1 MKLVSESFF
10 ADLPAL
16 SQFSD
21 LTHADAYQQL
31 PADWWIVIS
40 DIAASTQA
48 IEAGRYKDVNL
59 LGAAWIAALKN
70 ALATC
75 DFPFVFGGD
84 GASAAIPLMAKD
96 MAVRELAAL
105 QALAQQQFGM
115 HLRIGLVQVDELL
128 QTGFQTLVAKLVL
141 MGGQHIALFRGG
153 GLRQAEVLVKGNE
166 KRYAVVADG
175 CVDPPLSQLS
185 CRWQPIAARNG
196 VVLSL
201 LVQSLRGD
209 QDSVYG
215 EFIKD
220 LQLILGG
227 NLDSASPVHPE
238 DLRFGSALALIRDER
253 RLQSRAW
260 SLSYLM
266 RAMMVLGAALLFTAG
281 LERWLPWAR
290 RYRSS
295 TALHSDYRKFD
306 DMLRMVLDCTQD
318 QHLALTQLLERSRAS
333 GDIVYGLHASP
344 HALMTCLLQSMRDG
358 GHIHFIDGSDGG
370 YAMAAKQLKGQ
381 LAQLPARPE
390 APPH

>member
-1 MKLVSESFF
+1 MSETFF

-16 SQFSD
+16 NQFSD
-21 LTHADAYQQL
+21 LTHTDAYRQV

-59 LGAAWIAALKN
+59 LGAASIAALKS

-84 GASAAIPLMAKD
+84 GASAAIPPQAKD
-96 MAVRELAAL
+96 MAVRELVAL
-105 QALAQQQFGM
+105 QTLAQQQFGL
-115 HLRIGLVQVDELL
+115 HLRVGLVQVEELL
-128 QTGFQTLVAKLVL
+128 QAGFQTLVAKLAL
-141 MGGQHIALFRGG
+141 TAGQHIALFRGG
-153 GLRQAEVLVKGNE
+153 GLRQAEVLVKGDAE
-166 KRYAVVADG
+166 RYAVVSEG
-175 CVDPPLSQLS
+175 SLDPPLSQLS

-209 QDSVYG
+209 QDVIYR
-215 EFIKD
+215 EFLKD
-220 LQLILGG
+220 LEHILGG
-227 NLDSASPVHPE
+227 NLDSACPVHTE
-238 DLRFGSALALIRDER
+238 DLRYGNALALIRDER

-266 RAMMVLGAALLFTAG
+266 RAVMILGASLLFTPG
-281 LERWLPWAR
+281 LERWVPWAR
-290 RYRSS
+290 KYRSS

-306 DMLRMVLDCTQD
+306 DMLRMVLDCRQD
-318 QHLALTQLLERSRAS
+318 QHLALVDLLERSRAA
-333 GDIVYGLHASP
+333 GDIAYGLHASP
-344 HALMTCLLQSMRDG
+344 QALMTCLLQSMSDG

-370 YAMAAKQLKGQ
+370 YAMAAKQLKAQ
-381 LAQLPARPE
+381 LAQGRIASTD
-390 APPH
+390 PPH

>member
-1 MKLVSESFF
+1 MSESFF

-21 LTHADAYQQL
+21 LTHADAYRQV

-40 DIAASTQA
+40 DIVASTQA

-59 LGAAWIAALKN
+59 LGAASIAALKN

-84 GASAAIPLMAKD
+84 GASAAIPPAAKE

-105 QALAQQQFGM
+105 QELARQQFGLQ
-115 HLRIGLVQVDELL
+115 LRVGLVQVQEL
-128 QTGFQTLVAKLVL
+128 QQAGFQTLVAKLAL
-141 MGGQHIALFRGG
+141 TAGQHIALFRGG
-153 GLRQAEVLVKGNE
+153 GLRQAELLVKGNPQ
-166 KRYAVVADG
+166 RYAVVAQG
-175 CVDPPLSQLS
+175 GVDPPLSQLS

-209 QDSVYG
+209 HDTVYRS
-215 EFIKD
+215 F
-220 LQLILGG
+220 LQELQQILGG
-227 NLDSASPVHPE
+227 DLDSACPVHTQ
-238 DLRFGSALALIRDER
+238 DLRYGSALALIRDER

-260 SLSYLM
+260 SLGYLG
-266 RAMMVLGAALLFTAG
+266 RAMMILAAAVLFTAG
-281 LERWLPWAR
+281 LERVLPWAR
-290 RYRSS
+290 RYRKS

-306 DMLRMVLDCTQD
+306 DMLRMVLDCTPH
-318 QHLALTQLLERSRAS
+318 QHLALVDLLEKGRAA
-333 GDIVYGLHASP
+333 GDIAYGLYASP
-344 HALMTCLLQSMRDG
+344 QALMTCLLQSMSDG

-370 YAMAAKQLKGQ
+370 YAMAAKQLKAQ
-381 LAQLPARPE
+381 LAAGREPGAQD
-390 APPH
+390 PH